1 MGFKALQLLIDQTA
15 KCDAVPSLLRAL
27 GVFILWWRG
36 KPYLVCNTGNG
47 LMIFDISDPLAPK
60 YVSGSAKLTRGFA
73 GDRDYN
79 LMQFSVADNCRF
91 ALASFPG
98 SGAWSQH
105 MGQTLIDLGD
115 GSKPQIR
122 AWRQYPSDTPQPEGG
137 CVFSISGQAYVLAN
151 GLPNGSPASLYALDG
166 IAPDDLTFL
175 QAVPRGDGSPLN
187 VAWGQI
193 IGSCIYAFDTSGIGH
208 VYTVSGSGTDLR
220 LTYHSSP
227 FHAGFTY
234 SHGFSYDPATMTG
247 ATASGSSV
255 SVWDLHDPA
264 SPQLISD
271 IVLLHRVTSVAIG
284 GGLLWVACKGSAG
297 TANTF
302 NISDPEHMFEIEAD
316 FWEPGH
322 PWNEIGGCFYEHDA
336 AFSPDG
342 RALYRAAYSGLQIID
357 TQQPATTH
365 TGGDP
370 VPTKPPN
377 VTPDPEVTPTPT
389 PAPETEPVPVHGH
402 IDPGFNPPPGA
413 GECYLTAKPAT
424 AKIGQ
429 KVLLAASGI
438 TGKVVSC
445 DFFYGGP
452 GCFGWIGQHSK
463 PGLDGAGTYAEARYA
478 ELGWY
483 TAQVIVHT
491 EDGDLYGSCPVTVTA
506 DGACPAEPDKLYPPR
521 SPILADQAETPAPAA
536 PTPEPV
542 APGPVVEPTPATRP
556 DSVVVVIETTAR
568 WDESMHAYVVTLG

>member
-1 MGFKALQLLIDQTA
+1 MPFKANPKLLIDQTA

-27 GVFILWWRG
+27 GVFVFWWCG
-36 KPYLVCNTGNG
+36 KPFLVCNTGNG
-47 LMIFDISDPLAPK
+47 LTFFDISDPLAPK

-79 LMQFSVADNCRF
+79 LMQFAIGDNCRY
-91 ALASFPG
+91 ALAAFPG
-98 SGAWSQH
+98 QGTWSEK

-137 CVFSISGQAYVLAN
+137 CVFSIGGQAYVLAN
-151 GLPNGSPASLYALDG
+151 GMPSDDGSTAGLFMLDG
-166 IAPDDLTFL
+166 IEPDEITQIQDVRWGH
-175 QAVPRGDGSPLN
+175 APLN
-187 VAWGQI
+187 VAWGQRV
-193 IGSCIYAFDTSGIGH
+193 GSCLYVFDTSGVGH
-208 VYTVSGSGTDLR
+208 VFIISGSGTDLR
-220 LTYHSSP
+220 LTYKSSP

-389 PAPETEPVPVHGH
+389 PAPETDPVPVHGH
-402 IDPGFNPPPGA
+402 IDPGFNDPPPA
-413 GECYLTAKPAT
+413 GEVNFRVHDPVAPVGGRALFSFAGVQPADVRT
-424 AKIGQ
+424 VHWDFGDGSP
-429 KVLLAASGI
+429 VH
-438 TGKVVSC
+438 TVVSSPF
-445 DFFYGGP
+445 DSGM
-452 GCFGWIGQHSK
+452 Q
-463 PGLDGAGTYAEARYA
+463 AEHA
-478 ELGWY
+478 Y
-483 TAQVIVHT
+483 TAPGHYEVRVLVHT
-491 EDGDLYGSCPVTVTA
+491 KTGDLTGSGAVDVTGEA
-506 DGACPAEPDKLYPPR
+506 IESPAP
-521 SPILADQAETPAPAA
+521 ETPQPAPAA

-542 APGPVVEPTPATRP
+542 APGPVVAPSPAAQP
-556 DSVVVVIETTAR
+556 DVAR
-568 WDESMHAYVVTLG
+568 VLLEAKAVWDEARQAYVVTLT